1 MSHGAHGLS
10 LHCCNNLL
18 RIEMPRNREAKTD
31 VQTARITKRFD
42 VVVHTFRRTHDVMK
56 RTKLLNFVPFGR
68 VLDKAIRVL
77 EGYNKSVKMVNIKK
91 LGIGGGV
98 MFVVGILFGFVGFPA
113 LLRSQIKKAI
123 ALKPGSEIRGM
134 WTSFPLPLDF
144 KVYLFNVTNA
154 DEIMQGGKPK
164 LNEIG
169 PFFYDEYKMKVDL
182 IDREDD
188 DSVEYSLKSEWYFNK
203 KKSNGLTGD
212 EDMVFPHLM
221 ILGMVMATLRDK
233 PAAVGVVGKAV
244 NSIFHNPDSIFVKAK
259 AKDILFDGLP
269 VDCTVTD
276 FAGTAVCNV
285 LKTEA
290 KDLMPDGE
298 NRYKFSLFGGKNGT
312 IVPERMRVLRGI
324 KNFKDVGRV
333 LEFNGKP
340 ALDIWPE
347 DHCNAFNGT
356 DSTIF
361 PPLFGPDD
369 DIVSFG
375 YEICRSLSAH
385 YSHRTKVK
393 GVNTLRYTANLGD
406 TSKNEMEKCFCPTP
420 ETCLTRNLYD
430 MTKCL
435 GVPIIGSLP
444 HFYDSEEKWLQ
455 MVDGLHPNQKDHEID
470 MDFEPMTATP
480 ISAHKRL
487 QFNMFIHPVP
497 KFKLMKNFP
506 EALLPLFW
514 VEEGILLDDQFVNK
528 VKVVFKAIMAVN
540 FIKWLMILG
549 GIGMGG
555 AAGILYYK
563 NRDSGKLEV
572 TKVTPKSGSSTDSKM
587 KDKSAWPPGMNI
599 STIQAASVPSSL
611 DRN

>member
-1 MSHGAHGLS
+1 M
-10 LHCCNNLL
+10 
-18 RIEMPRNREAKTD
+18 
-31 VQTARITKRFD
+31 VTKRRAYD
-42 VVVHTFRRTHDVMK
+42 VTIRTLRRTYDAVKH
-56 RTKLLNFVPFGR
+56 TKLLYAFPQS
-68 VLDKAIRVL
+68 KAIDKVLRVL
-77 EGYNKSVKMVNIKK
+77 EGYNKNVKMVSIKK

-98 MFVVGILFGFVGFPA
+98 MFFFGILLWCGFPA
-113 LLRSQIKKAI
+113 LIRSQIKKAI
-123 ALKPGSEIRGM
+123 ALKPGSEIREM
-134 WTSFPLPLDF
+134 WTAFPLPLDF
-144 KVYLFNVTNA
+144 KIYLFNVTNP
-154 DEIMQGGKPK
+154 DEINEGGKPK
-164 LNEIG
+164 LKEVG
-169 PFFYDEYKMKVDL
+169 PFFYDEYKLKLDL
-182 IDREDD
+182 VDREDED
-188 DSVEYSLKSEWYFNK
+188 TVEYSMKSTWFFNP
-203 KKSNGLTGD
+203 KKSNGLTG
-212 EDMVFPHLM
+212 EEIMVYPHVM
-221 ILGMVMATLRDK
+221 ILGMVAATLKEK
-233 PAAVGVVGKAV
+233 PAAIPVVGKAV
-244 NSIFHNPDSIFVKAK
+244 NSIFHKPESLFVTAK

-276 FAGTAVCNV
+276 FAGSAVCNL

-290 KDLMPDGE
+290 KDLVPDGE

-312 IVPERMRVLRGI
+312 VVPQRMKVLRGV

-333 LEFNGKP
+333 LEFDGKP

-385 YSHRTKVK
+385 YKYHSKVK
-393 GVNTLRYTANLGD
+393 GVNTLHYTADLGD
-406 TSKNEMEKCFCPTP
+406 MSTNPMEKCFCPTP
-420 ETCLTRNLYD
+420 ETCLSRNFYD

-444 HFYDSEEKWLQ
+444 HFYDTDGKYLQ
-455 MVDGLHPNQKDHEID
+455 MVDGLNPNQEEHEID

-480 ISAHKRL
+480 IRAHKRL
-487 QFNMFIHPVP
+487 QFNIFIQPVP

-514 VEEGILLDDQFVNK
+514 VEEGILLDDEFVNK
-528 VKVVFKAIMAVN
+528 VKMVFKIMAVVS
-540 FIKWLMILG
+540 FLKWLMVLG

-555 AAGILYYK
+555 AAGYMYYK
-563 NRDSGKLEV
+563 NRDSGNLDI
-572 TKVTPKSGSSTDSKM
+572 TKVTPKTASREDSKNE
-587 KDKSAWPPGMNI
+587 KSWPPGMNI

>member
-1 MSHGAHGLS
+1 MLHG
-10 LHCCNNLL
+10 
-18 RIEMPRNREAKTD
+18 REAKAD
-31 VQTARITKRFD
+31 VSASKRYD
-42 VVVHTFRRTHDVMK
+42 VAVRTLRRTHDTLK
-56 RTKLLNFVPFGR
+56 RTKLLYIVPFGR
-68 VLDKAIRVL
+68 AFDRAIRVF
-77 EGYNKSVKMVNIKK
+77 EGYKTVKMVSIKK
-91 LGIGGGV
+91 LAIGGAA
-98 MFVVGILFGFVGFPA
+98 MFLFGILFGFVGFPK

-123 ALKPGSEIRGM
+123 ALKPGSEIREM
-134 WTSFPLPLDF
+134 WTAFPLPLDF
-144 KVYLFNVTNA
+144 KVYMFNVTNA

-164 LNEIG
+164 LQEVG
-169 PFFYDEYKMKVDL
+169 PFFYDEYKVKLDL

-188 DSVEYSLKSEWYFNK
+188 DSVEYSMKSIWYFNK

-276 FAGTAVCNV
+276 FAGAAVCNV
-285 LKTEA
+285 LKTEG
-290 KDLMPDGE
+290 KELIPDGE
-298 NRYKFSLFGGKNGT
+298 GRYKFSLFGGKNGT
-312 IVPERMRVLRGI
+312 VVPERMRVMRGI

-333 LEFNGKP
+333 LEFDGKP

-347 DHCNAFNGT
+347 DHCNQFNGT

-375 YEICRSLSAH
+375 FEICRSLSAH
-385 YSHRTKVK
+385 FSHHTKVK

-406 TSKNEMEKCFCPTP
+406 GSKNEDEKCFCPTP

-444 HFYDSEEKWLQ
+444 HFYDSEEKYLT
-455 MVDGLHPNQKDHEID
+455 MVDGLNPKQENHEID

-480 ISAHKRL
+480 IRAHKRL
-487 QFNMFIHPVP
+487 QFNMFVHPVP
-497 KFKLMKNFP
+497 KFKLMKTFP

-528 VKVVFKAIMAVN
+528 VKIVFKAIIAVN
-540 FIKWLMILG
+540 FIKWLSVLG
-549 GIGMGG
+549 GIGMGC
-555 AAGILYYK
+555 AAGALYYK
-563 NRDSGKLEV
+563 NRDTGKLEI
-572 TKVTPKSGSSTDSKM
+572 TKVTPKLDSRADSKM
-587 KDKSAWPPGMNI
+587 EKNWPPGMNI
-599 STIQAASVPSSL
+599 STIQAASVPPSL